1 MRELYHATWWSNTAS
16 IEEKGL
22 LPGIDGSV
30 YLAGPQPGHAA
41 QFLVFQTQWATDGE
55 GAPIYHEVETDDGQK
70 HRFPT
75 AVENTH
81 IYVYTVDVSRLDP
94 DLLSPSSDH
103 APGFWLA
110 DTESYWY
117 DGVIPPEHISLT
129 YQFNLADIHSDQVA
143 V

>member
-1 MRELYHATWWSNTAS
+1 MRELYHATWLSNMAS

-41 QFLVFQTQWATDGE
+41 QFLMFKTQFNGFQ
-55 GAPIYHEVETDDGQK
+55 EVEINGEK
-70 HRFPT
+70 HTLPIP
-75 AVENTH
+75 VENTH
-81 IYVYTVDVSRLDP
+81 IYVYTVDVKRLDP

-103 APGFWLA
+103 APGFWQA

-117 DGVIPPEHISLT
+117 DGVIPPEHVSLT
-129 YQFNLADIHSDQVA
+129 YQFNLADIHGDQVA